1 MERLKQLNLLR
12 LLRKKEKGVTTVEYA
27 IMLVL
32 VGLAVL
38 LLAPSVQE
46 AVKGVFTALVNN
58 LKVPAGT

>member
-46 AVKGVFTALVNN
+46 EVKAVFTALVNN